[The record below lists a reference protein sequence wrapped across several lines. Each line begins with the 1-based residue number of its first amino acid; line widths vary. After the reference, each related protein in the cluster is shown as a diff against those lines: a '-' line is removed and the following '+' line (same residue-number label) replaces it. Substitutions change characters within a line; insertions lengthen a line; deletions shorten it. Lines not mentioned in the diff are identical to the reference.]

1 MQEKLNQLSLGEK
14 LLIGG
19 AIIILIASF
28 FNWAEASASFAG
40 ISRTEG
46 DSGWGSPGS
55 IWSVLAILIAIVAAG
70 ALAAMKFGNVTLP
83 ALPSGVTWGMVYG
96 AAAALVI
103 LLMLLKAWRIL
114 ALPDACAGAE
124 EAGVDCSIGFA
135 IGYWIALVGA
145 IIFAAGGYMLYTAD
159 KGAGFSGLRSN
170 T

>member
-14 LLIGG
+14 LLLVG
-19 AIIILIASF
+19 AVIILIASF

-55 IWSVLAILIAIVAAG
+55 IWSVLRDPDRNRRRRRIGRDEVRQRYLAG
-70 ALAAMKFGNVTLP
+70 AA
-83 ALPSGVTWGMVYG
+83 SGLTWGMVYG

-124 EAGVDCSIGFA
+124 EAGIDCSIGFA
-135 IGYWIALVGA
+135 IGYWIALIGA